1 MWLPVAASFLL
12 FILMNV
18 LEEDVL
24 VELDY
29 LGDASNLIYI
39 IITALMRSQKCTLLN
54 RTGAR

>member
-12 FILMNV
+12 FIFINV

-29 LGDASNLIYI
+29 LGDASNPIYI
-39 IITALMRSQKCTLLN
+39 TITSLMRSQK
-54 RTGAR
+54 